1 MTQQTNWEAPP
12 KRYPSLKI
20 EKVGLIY
27 AARATEDIYEFY
39 LESIKRQIY
48 PLIDKDGKAYLNRYR
63 MQYHGEEAPLLVLD
77 LTSPQFRYI
86 YSAFVGVMINFN
98 NTAQQN
104 GGDFAVSFQSNSNLM
119 ATLTMLGI
127 GRIIKM
133 YDSRDKAVHSL
144 EEVLAAASH

>member
-1 MTQQTNWEAPP
+1 
-12 KRYPSLKI
+12 
-20 EKVGLIY
+20 
-27 AARATEDIYEFY
+27 
-39 LESIKRQIY
+39 
-48 PLIDKDGKAYLNRYR
+48 

-104 GGDFAVSFQSNSNLM
+104 GGDFAVSFPSNSDIM
-119 ATLTMLGI
+119 ATLKMVGI
-127 GRIIKM
+127 SSIIKM

-144 EEVLAAASH
+144 EEFLATASH